1 MIKSM
6 MTLAGIGVCFRV
18 CGGEGVYMLCESGR
32 HGGGGQG
39 KGRR

>member
-18 CGGEGVYMLCESGR
+18 CGGEGE
-32 HGGGGQG
+32 GGGE
-39 KGRR
+39 GRARA